1 MRLRLRGG
9 TDVPFAPPLDY
20 LSRVFAETLLRAC
33 GAIVAVDVKRRGFYP
48 RGGGEVDVTIERCPA
63 SRCWCSSESC
73 PASRCSRPSLLPL
86 EPIVVGERERRRK
99 IRLSVDVVAPRRWI
113 AARGPGDGDARER
126 DRFRREILDAAIDAV
141 VDASGEPRDAFVG
154 LDLDAREE
162 RARFEEWE
170 GDDVVGGAVT
180 LRARADPD
188 VTLGASTPFEPPRD
202 KTQNRKK
209 AKAGEKTEEEEEEEE
224 EETDAKRAFIEL
236 AKRTGERLGASL
248 RAGAGV
254 DANALDQLVVFMALA
269 RGTSRVVAASPISL
283 HALTAMDVASKAT
296 GATFRVI
303 EGRERERERER
314 DDAGAG
320 ERKRKSDDDGAPSP
334 GLVAVECDGVG
345 AGGRRLRDGSSSS
358 LVESLINKSS

>member
-63 SRCWCSSESC
+63 SRC
-73 PASRCSRPSLLPL
+73 SRPSLLPL

-126 DRFRREILDAAIDAV
+126 DRFRREIFDAAIDAV

-224 EETDAKRAFIEL
+224 TDAKRAFIEL

-248 RAGAGV
+248 SAGAGV

-303 EGRERERERER
+303 EGRER
-314 DDAGAG
+314 
-320 ERKRKSDDDGAPSP
+320 
-334 GLVAVECDGVG
+334 
-345 AGGRRLRDGSSSS
+345 
-358 LVESLINKSS
+358 